1 MGKKRYE
8 VFFDWNGAMGQPLDL
23 RLYGRNLGDTEYATG
38 GNTVWSTGFYTY
50 NLGAPRTWGLEVRY
64 RFGSER

>member
-1 MGKKRYE
+1 
-8 VFFDWNGAMGQPLDL
+8 MGQPLDV
-23 RLYGRNLGDTEYATG
+23 RLYGRNLGDTDYATG

-50 NLGAPRTWGLEVRY
+50 TLGAPRTWGLEVRY